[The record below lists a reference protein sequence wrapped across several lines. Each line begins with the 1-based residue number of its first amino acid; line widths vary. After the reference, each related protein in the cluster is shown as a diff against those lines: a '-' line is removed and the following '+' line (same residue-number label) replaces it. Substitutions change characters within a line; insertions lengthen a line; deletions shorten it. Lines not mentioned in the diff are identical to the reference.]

1 MKRKDK
7 LDRRM
12 SKEDAEDAMTGKVKI
27 YGTLGPA
34 CGTEEILKRMFEE
47 GMDGVRLNLSHVTLD
62 EAADDIAVYHRA
74 AAACGKGGVAGK
86 CDGGAELGDSAAV
99 QGAEL
104 LIDMQ
109 GPELRIGK
117 LYKPT
122 EFVIGEVVEPD
133 SSPFPG
139 EVLEFISGGRR
150 GIDILLDDGKIM
162 LRTELAG
169 GGTDVPGDFG
179 IKLRV
184 IRGGLLESKKSVAVA
199 GLAIDT
205 PPMTEADLENISKA
219 KEYGVTGVMQPFV
232 RGASDLIAVRKAL
245 DEAGC
250 GDVKLLGKIEN
261 LEGMAAL
268 DEIIQCCDEVV
279 IARGDLGNSMDLWEL
294 PAAQKR
300 ISAACRAAGRDF
312 LVVTQMLDSMNVRQ
326 VPTRAEVSDIF
337 NAVLDGASSV
347 MLTGETAAGENPIYS
362 IRYMARTVRAAEEY
376 LRELEK

>member
-1 MKRKDK
+1 MKGKDK
-7 LDRRM
+7 LDRRLN
-12 SKEDAEDAMTGKVKI
+12 KEDAEDAMTGKVKI

-74 AAACGKGGVAGK
+74 AAACGM
-86 CDGGAELGDSAAV
+86 
-99 QGAEL
+99 GAEL

-117 LYKPT
+117 LDEPL

-133 SSPFPG
+133 SIPFPG
-139 EVLEFISGGRR
+139 DVLEFISGGRR

-268 DEIIQCCDEVV
+268 DEIIPCCDEVV